1 MPHAGSSGSL
11 TNLNSIGVYNLSSEF
26 ADVAFQAALDL
37 FNGISGRLT
46 GLPTQSVVPVPAP
59 VENISDFVAPTV
71 PITPTIS
78 TDFPVIPDAPP
89 VPTIGGI
96 DIPDPPVLDATK
108 PVIGTLTPPD
118 AFSKAAPADPTLL
131 GVTLPAEPSDAIP
144 NAPLLDDLVLPKAP
158 IVVFPTF
165 DATMRNAPDDLVA
178 EFTFTEPGYTS
189 PLLDDLKTQFRTFFS
204 GQPLGLK
211 EEVWQASWD
220 RARDQQLQTNS
231 TRLNGAAR
239 EFASRGFS
247 LPNGALV
254 NKLDEIRQEN
264 AVALTAQARD
274 QAIERGQQEINQL
287 NFGIQQG
294 ITLEIQLQTQNEQVV
309 QRAFEVQRLTTQFAI
324 DVYNANIAKYQ
335 VEAQVFE
342 IHARVFASLLQA
354 EVAKITLFKEQIEA
368 QKIIG
373 DLNEQRISIYRAQ
386 IDAVIA
392 TFTLFESKLNARRFT
407 LEQNAQSLQLFATQI
422 QRFAAEA
429 EASRQNFLGFESR
442 VQAEKLKVDIFAV
455 EIQAGAVETDAWKS
469 LVDGRVSEKTIEL
482 DIERFAFE
490 AFNSV
495 IAGLTAQISGIAEE
509 ARAIATIF
517 DAEVRGFSAEVDA
530 ETARVGSEVAT
541 FEALITSFRATV
553 DAAIADARVRAD
565 QVIAQLGL
573 AENSVVAGARI
584 AGQIAS
590 SALAQ
595 QNFSHSEGF
604 QESSSHSTSVNFNNS
619 TQRVD
624 YHFFDETKE

>member
-1 MPHAGSSGSL
+1 MPHENGGGFV
-11 TNLNSIGVYNLSSEF
+11 NLNVLSIYDQSQAF
-26 ADVAFQAALDL
+26 ADVAFQQALDL
-37 FNGISGRLT
+37 FNGITGRLT
-46 GLPTQSVVPVPAP
+46 GIPTETVVDVPAP
-59 VENISDFVAPTV
+59 VDDVTDFVAPTPV
-71 PITPTIS
+71 VAPVLS
-78 TDFPVIPDAPP
+78 TDFPDIPPAPP
-89 VPTIGGI
+89 VPAIGGI
-96 DIPDPPVLDATK
+96 DIPDPPVIDATK
-108 PVIGTLTPPD
+108 PVIGSLIPPD
-118 AFSKAAPADPTLL
+118 AFDKAAPTDPTLL

-158 IVVFPTF
+158 VIVFPTF

-178 EFTFTEPGYTS
+178 EFVFSEPAYTS
-189 PLLDDLKTQFRTFFS
+189 PLLDDLKAQFKTFLS

-220 RARDQQLQTNS
+220 RARDQQLQTNK
-231 TRLNGAAR
+231 TRLNGANR

-247 LPNGALV
+247 LPHGALV
-254 NKLDEIRQEN
+254 NRLNEIRQEN
-264 AVALTAQARD
+264 AVALNAQARD

-294 ITLEIQLQTQNEQVV
+294 IAMEIQLQTQNEQIV
-309 QRAFEVQRLTTQFAI
+309 QRAFEAQRLTVQFAI
-324 DVYNANIAKYQ
+324 DVYNANLTKYQ
-335 VEAQVFE
+335 IEAQVFE

-407 LEQNAQSLQLFATQI
+407 LEQNAQTLQLFATQI
-422 QRFAAEA
+422 QRFSAEA
-429 EASRQNFLGFESR
+429 EAARQNFLGFESR
-442 VQAEKLKVDIFAV
+442 VQAEKLKVDIFSA

-469 LVDGRVSEKTIEL
+469 LVDGRVSEKNIEL

-490 AFNSV
+490 AFNS
-495 IAGLTAQISGIAEE
+495 IIQGLTAQIQGIAEE
-509 ARAIATIF
+509 ARAISTIF
-517 DAEVRGFSAEVDA
+517 DAEVRGFSAEVQA
-530 ETARVGSEVAT
+530 ETSRVGAEVAV
-541 FEALITSFRATV
+541 FEANISSFRARI
-553 DAAIADARVRAD
+553 DAAIGDAKIRAD
-565 QVIAQLGL
+565 QVLGQLSL

-595 QNFSHSEGF
+595 QNFSHSEGY
-604 QESSSHSTSVNFNNS
+604 QESSSHSSQVSISSQFINAEN
-619 TQRVD
+619 
-624 YHFFDETKE
+624 HFFDETKND